1 MQHLLWRYV
10 HRIVVQDGNYRGVH
24 RGIPLGCP
32 LSPLVGALYLKA
44 LDDRIQQTGLFYAR
58 FMDDWVILAP
68 TRWKLRRAIRV
79 VCETLAALKLAQHP
93 DKTFIGRTSRGFD
106 FLGYT
111 FSPSGL
117 GVAAKTLERF
127 AARVTR
133 LYEQGAGATRIGA
146 YVRHWRP
153 WVESGLGTRHRAVGA
168 LLEQGIRC
176 PRINGAVATG
186 WPPGPLCAA
195 QHQGLSTSRRGLCHT
210 ACRA

>member
-1 MQHLLWRYV
+1 M
-10 HRIVVQDGNYRGVH
+10 
-24 RGIPLGCP
+24 
-32 LSPLVGALYLKA
+32 AE
-44 LDDRIQQTGLFYAR
+44 TGLFYAR

-79 VCETLAALKLAQHP
+79 VNETLAALKVEQHP
-93 DKTFIGRTSRGFD
+93 DKTFIGRICRGFD

-146 YVRHWRP
+146 YVRHWRR
-153 WVESGLGTRHRAVGA
+153 WVESGLAARMHEVEAW
-168 LLEQGIRC
+168 LEVNANSSLNC
-176 PRINGAVATG
+176 DVVPDVY
-186 WPPGPLCAA
+186 GPTEA
-195 QHQGLSTSRRGLCHT
+195 
-210 ACRA
+210 